1 MSDTII
7 VPSTYYV
14 AVCSDYPA
22 LCAAFPDGFPWSS
35 AIAQPV
41 ITDDGAKAA
50 TMAAIRDDVDLA
62 DYAGLPII
70 FYAWTASA
78 LALAQAEHPTVPWS
92 DLPRFSGQ
100 PAPA

>member
-1 MSDTII
+1 
-7 VPSTYYV
+7 
-14 AVCSDYPA
+14 
-22 LCAAFPDGFPWSS
+22 
-35 AIAQPV
+35 
-41 ITDDGAKAA
+41 
-50 TMAAIRDDVDLA
+50 MAAIRDDVDLA